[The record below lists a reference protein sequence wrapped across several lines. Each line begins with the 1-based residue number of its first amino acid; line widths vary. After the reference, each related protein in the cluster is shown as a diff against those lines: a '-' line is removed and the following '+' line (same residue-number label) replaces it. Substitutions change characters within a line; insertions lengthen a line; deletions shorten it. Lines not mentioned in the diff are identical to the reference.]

1 MTIDW
6 TINIG
11 AVLGGLVSGFLA
23 IVGTYGAMLRFW
35 HKVDLRITDA
45 ERTLEQHAAALTK
58 REDQA
63 ERHEG
68 MLIEVLQD
76 VARIFGEMGRD
87 ARAQWTGPD
96 RRKPAG
102 SSS

>member
-11 AVLGGLVSGFLA
+11 AVLGGIVSGFLA

-45 ERTLEQHAAALTK
+45 ERTLEQHAKALT
-58 REDQA
+58 EHGNQA
-63 ERHEG
+63 TRHEG
-68 MLIEVLQD
+68 MLIDVLQD

-87 ARAQWTGPD
+87 VRAWNGQD
-96 RRKPAG
+96 RRKQAG
-102 SSS
+102 GA